1 MLFFGTGRLRSPER
15 NRPLATR
22 IRWKL
27 PVFLIWAGGVVLTL
41 GLGLWSAGNGGETGF
56 LSWAAL
62 AVEVVAG
69 IVLFQYLDSKVFRP
83 AEGYL
88 RKLDANRE
96 NGFPSC
102 GGVLEPVAEG
112 VADRYRRES
121 EEPLSRI
128 RELEDSVRRFELLKR
143 DLEETKSHLES
154 KIQDLHSIYEVSTA
168 IAGTL
173 DTEELFHA
181 IPERVMRTL
190 GLNDFCI
197 LLYDAESRRLIVR
210 SAVGLPDADA
220 HEISFGPGEGVSWR
234 VFEKGAPVYIPDV
247 RDNAEF
253 LYYNGKRMDVRS
265 FMSVPMV
272 SKGKAIGVL
281 NVNHPEP
288 NAFDAESL
296 ATMRVLATHI
306 AIAIENAEMFRFV
319 RTLAD
324 KDSLTLLFNH
334 GAFHSRLLV
343 ELERAA
349 RYGHSLAVI
358 MLDLDA
364 FKEINDT
371 HGHLVGDRILVM
383 TAGVLCA
390 HLRKSDVAARYGG
403 DEFAVILPETDL
415 AAASTIAGRIAAG
428 ISSVRLDTSE
438 DRVISFTASIG
449 YAACAP
455 DSPNR
460 ETILGVADRLM
471 YESKRRGP
479 GGFLG
484 EQL

>member
-1 MLFFGTGRLRSPER
+1 M
-15 NRPLATR
+15 
-22 IRWKL
+22 
-27 PVFLIWAGGVVLTL
+27 LIWAGGVVLTL
-41 GLGLWSAGNGGETGF
+41 MVALSFGGGDREAGS
-56 LSWAAL
+56 LLWAA
-62 AVEVVAG
+62 VAG
-69 IVLFQYLDSKVFRP
+69 ELCAGIALFLFLDTKVFRP
-83 AEGYL
+83 VEGYL
-88 RKLDANRE
+88 HALGGEPGDGRPA
-96 NGFPSC
+96 C
-102 GGVLEPVAEG
+102 GGILAPVGTG
-112 VADRYRRES
+112 VAGRLDREAERFS
-121 EEPLSRI
+121 ARI
-128 RELEDSVRRFELLKR
+128 R
-143 DLEETKSHLES
+143 DLEETVRRFEMLQRNIEETQSHLES
-154 KIQDLHSIYEVSTA
+154 KVQDLHSIYEVSTA

-173 DTEELFHA
+173 DTEELFHT

-197 LLYDAESRRLIVR
+197 LLYDAESRRLALR
-210 SAVGLPDADA
+210 SSAGMPDSSME
-220 HEISFGPGEGVSWR
+220 EISFGPGEGVSWR
-234 VFEKGAPVYIPDV
+234 VFESGNPVYIPDV
-247 RDNAEF
+247 RSDAEF
-253 LYYNGKRMDVRS
+253 RYYNGTRMDVRS

-272 SKGKAIGVL
+272 SKGRAIGVL

-415 AAASTIAGRIAAG
+415 AAASTIAGRIASG
-428 ISSVRLDTSE
+428 ISSVRLDTRE
-438 DRVISFTASIG
+438 DNVISFTASIG
-449 YAACAP
+449 YAACGP
-455 DSPNR
+455 GSPGRDS
-460 ETILGVADRLM
+460 ILSVADRLM

-479 GGFLG
+479 GGLLG
-484 EQL
+484 EEL